1 MTPLKRLDEV
11 GTARSAG
18 RSAGRLAGRSAGR
31 LAGRPERA
39 NNFPRTQSVAKPS
52 TIKPRP
58 LAARPNS
65 QAQATVAAPV
75 GNNAALWTELQNV
88 RAELADVRAR
98 KLSITPSERRLDHT
112 MQESDRTAG
121 ARPRVLFAS
130 DSVADPVANL
140 DNAAPYAPSTDA
152 HSTEPDT
159 GTPMDPSMGGTCP
172 ASSHLPETARPRVL
186 FASDSVADP
195 VANLDNAAP
204 YAPSTDA
211 HSTEPDTGTPMDPSM
226 GGTCPAS
233 SHLPET
239 SLRAEIL
246 AVEGQKVAL
255 LAQLEDCQE
264 RLVKLQGQLSD
275 ILSCNVNN
283 KAAMRIF
290 DEHYGTGSSILTFA
304 RIHRPPGTSASP
316 VASAEVKVNGNT
328 IEIDEAPDGSRRA
341 KSFSVDLALP
351 PNTSQAEVF
360 TSLSPLVQ
368 KVAEGKKVCFFA
380 FGQTGSGKTYTMI
393 GPMTKK
399 GNSGENIPLRKDEIG
414 KGDHRGFMPRAAEL
428 IFSAVEQASLR
439 SEGDSLVFELQAVEI
454 AGKDCRDVFDPKS
467 AKKLIIQ
474 NSGEVSGLMSMPV
487 TSVAQVTTLMAEVQ
501 KKRATAGTLQNA
513 TSSRSHVLL
522 RLKVLHENSNKLF
535 GQLDVFDL
543 AGGENINKS
552 GVEGNGKKEAV
563 NINNS
568 LRSLE
573 MSLNMMRNGTVEGIA
588 FRENPLT
595 QLLRAPMC
603 GTHS

>member
-11 GTARSAG
+11 GTARS
-18 RSAGRLAGRSAGR
+18 AGRSAGR

-121 ARPRVLFAS
+121 
-130 DSVADPVANL
+130 
-140 DNAAPYAPSTDA
+140 
-152 HSTEPDT
+152 
-159 GTPMDPSMGGTCP
+159 
-172 ASSHLPETARPRVL
+172 ARPRVL

>member
-11 GTARSAG
+11 GTARS
-18 RSAGRLAGRSAGR
+18 AGRSAGR

-172 ASSHLPETARPRVL
+172 ASSHLPET
-186 FASDSVADP
+186 
-195 VANLDNAAP
+195 
-204 YAPSTDA
+204 
-211 HSTEPDTGTPMDPSM
+211 
-226 GGTCPAS
+226 
-233 SHLPET
+233 

-304 RIHRPPGTSASP
+304 RIHTPRGTSASP